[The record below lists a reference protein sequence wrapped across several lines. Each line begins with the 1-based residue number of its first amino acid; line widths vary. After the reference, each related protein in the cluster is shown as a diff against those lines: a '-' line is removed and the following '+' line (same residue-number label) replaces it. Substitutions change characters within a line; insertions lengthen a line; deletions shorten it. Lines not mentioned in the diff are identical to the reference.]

1 MQLGEDQHQHASVLI
16 ASPFIFVLVTS
27 FKIRSQLIP
36 MPSTGSLLPV
46 TCAALAQLRFRSVTY
61 YNICKQLRPS
71 LHEAQP
77 HRLALIL
84 WSLQQLQYL
93 PDDTWLQEAQ
103 QVLLAGVAELNQRS
117 CIVALTTLA
126 GFGRVSA
133 LAKRRGRYCQ
143 VSKADR
149 LPSLEQLAARSWQ
162 SHGLWHHMHV
172 HGSHSSLPQGSHTLH
187 CTCSTNASRY
197 GFYRCRSVHRWT
209 LHWLPPC
216 AQGWNNCLVHKVKTS
231 VCRAAWRC
239 Y

>member
-1 MQLGEDQHQHASVLI
+1 MLI
-16 ASPFIFVLVTS
+16 ASPFILVLVTS
-27 FKIRSQLIP
+27 FKIQPQLIP
-36 MPSTGSLLPV
+36 MPSTGSSLPV

-93 PDDTWLQEAQ
+93 PDDTWLQQAQ

-117 CIVALTTLA
+117 CIVALSTLA

-149 LPSLEQLAARSWQ
+149 LLPSLEPLASRSWQ
-162 SHGLWHHMHV
+162 PHGQLAMATLTCPWLSQLTAA
-172 HGSHSSLPQGSHTLH
+172 GLTHTLH
-187 CTCSTNASRY
+187 R
-197 GFYRCRSVHRWT
+197 
-209 LHWLPPC
+209 
-216 AQGWNNCLVHKVKTS
+216 TS
-231 VCRAAWRC
+231 SWVP
-239 Y
+239 